1 MTKLNCNESESHFS
15 LALAAGTVTGAIPL
29 GDVSVVN
36 LTDSELVAG
45 MDAGDVDTDI
55 EQLELFFAERLDAT
69 WKPREDLHSLEYPL
83 FSLQKS
89 KDTRVRVFRNGDQ
102 IVRIIPSVVG
112 AANIFDKD
120 LLVYA
125 ATQICKAADANQPV
139 SRRIRFK
146 VRDFLLYMAAAQAAP
161 RTLVSSTAAGV
172 SKARRSKRISTQAE
186 PISRSGAI
194 VSLTTMG

>member
-146 VRDFLLYMAAAQAAP
+146 VRDFLLYTGRSTGGLVLSYP
-161 RTLVSSTAAGV
+161 RQLPASQRHDDRNEF
-172 SKARRSKRISTQAE
+172 RRRRN
-186 PISRSGAI
+186 PYRGPG
-194 VSLTTMG
+194 L